1 MKELTLLEKK
11 VIILLTYEISN
22 TFHPIFK
29 NNLTDIINNIKLKN
43 IQKDKSRWYG
53 MTP

>member
-29 NNLTDIINNIKLKN
+29 KQFNGYHK
-43 IQKDKSRWYG
+43 
-53 MTP
+53 

>member
-22 TFHPIFK
+22 ISDTISK
-29 NNLTDIINNIKLKN
+29 NILTDIINNIKLKKIYKKTN
-43 IQKDKSRWYG
+43 RDG
-53 MTP
+53 MA

>member
-22 TFHPIFK
+22 ISDTISK
-29 NNLTDIINNIKLKN
+29 NILTDIINNITNLPIQESKTLKTFE
-43 IQKDKSRWYG
+43 K
-53 MTP
+53 